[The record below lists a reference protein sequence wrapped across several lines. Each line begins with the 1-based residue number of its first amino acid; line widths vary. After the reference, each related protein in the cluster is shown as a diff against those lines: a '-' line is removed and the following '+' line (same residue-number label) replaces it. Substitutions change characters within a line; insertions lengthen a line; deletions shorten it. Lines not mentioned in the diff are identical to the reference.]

1 MISEAIKKIDEE
13 MEGASAEIR
22 TLGKYVKEVLLSKVE
37 NAVHILKPNTD
48 LETFMERLES
58 IAKNI
63 HGKKYHKDFTE
74 AGKQIIADI
83 LGEQGDNVPESKIKL
98 IGELANTP
106 YDSTIVL
113 SSEFIIP
120 LLHIYYGIDNTSQKE
135 PKPKRRSFR
144 AVSLDD

>member
-1 MISEAIKKIDEE
+1 MRSEAIKKIDEE

-37 NAVHILKPNTD
+37 NALHILKPNTD

-63 HGKKYHKDFTE
+63 HGKKYSKEAGE
-74 AGKQIIADI
+74 AGKQVVAHI
-83 LGEQGDNVPESKIKL
+83 LGEQIDNVHENTY
-98 IGELANTP
+98 IGEMVIARSK
-106 YDSTIVL
+106 DKMVVM
-113 SSEFIIP
+113 SSELIIP
-120 LLHIYYGIDNTSQKE
+120 LLHIYYGIDNIAQEE